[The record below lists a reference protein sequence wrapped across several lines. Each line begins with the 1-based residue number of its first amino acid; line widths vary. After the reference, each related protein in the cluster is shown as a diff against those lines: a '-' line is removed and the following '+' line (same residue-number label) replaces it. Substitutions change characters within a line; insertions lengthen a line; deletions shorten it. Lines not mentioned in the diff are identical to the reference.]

1 MDLSHRAKWPEIKVV
16 IKPEDYVFGG
26 ITKIKGVILQPSGR
40 WRNCLPRTELQRN
53 NLGDVFGCVSF
64 ADNNADEMIHIKKY
78 GHEININDRVL
89 VVGSGTTPNVG
100 NSPSVVSDWKRKN
113 GFVIGE
119 DKWPYPAD
127 MSVSTYYN
135 GGVVPQ
141 HLLDEAKKS
150 LPIYKT
156 GYQWLDQSILQGNM
170 TVKPEKIQEGLKY
183 SPIEV
188 SVQGMYQYDES
199 GHVKWTG
206 GNYTHEVVI
215 MDWEDDCFWGFDSEF
230 NTIVK
235 FRRDYPFG
243 WPLLKH
249 FEKKKNV
256 GTARHV
262 LNGKAISTLG
272 LGGRFKDKYLT
283 WINGDDA
290 KMIYGD
296 YKNMKPLKSLTKDP
310 DNLDKDHVLVA
321 VNKKAYLKHK
331 EELNS

>member
-119 DKWPYPAD
+119 EKWPYPAD
-127 MSVSTYYN
+127 MSVPTYYN

-141 HLLDEAKKS
+141 YLSDEAKKKFT
-150 LPIYKT
+150 Y
-156 GYQWLDQSILQGNM
+156 LQNRLSM
-170 TVKPEKIQEGLKY
+170 ARPKY
-183 SPIEV
+183 
-188 SVQGMYQYDES
+188 
-199 GHVKWTG
+199 
-206 GNYTHEVVI
+206 
-215 MDWEDDCFWGFDSEF
+215 F
-230 NTIVK
+230 
-235 FRRDYPFG
+235 
-243 WPLLKH
+243 
-249 FEKKKNV
+249 
-256 GTARHV
+256 AR
-262 LNGKAISTLG
+262 
-272 LGGRFKDKYLT
+272 
-283 WINGDDA
+283 
-290 KMIYGD
+290 
-296 YKNMKPLKSLTKDP
+296 
-310 DNLDKDHVLVA
+310 
-321 VNKKAYLKHK
+321 
-331 EELNS
+331 